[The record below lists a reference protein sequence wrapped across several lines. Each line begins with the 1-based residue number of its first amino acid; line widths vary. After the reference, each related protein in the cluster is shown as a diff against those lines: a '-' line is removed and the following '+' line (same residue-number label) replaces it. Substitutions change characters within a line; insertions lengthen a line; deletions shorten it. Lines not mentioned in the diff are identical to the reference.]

1 MVGYRMKVLNFRIK
15 KQVRKYPTNSP
26 IMTILIL
33 MSIFYQI
40 NMRMRVTP
48 CKMVT
53 NIKMDKLIV
62 IKILIKLLT
71 ILLLPCKI
79 MKIFN
84 HLHFNK
90 KFNKLESYWMKY
102 NYFISNNLIIIIKKL
117 KVTWK
122 WNKNDNLSLKT
133 YYIYLSYYKKLL
145 IILYL
150 F

>member
-62 IKILIKLLT
+62 IKILIIDDCNPELALFFFNQVFWIALVNWSTEVTSCDNFKFKARILKILPKGLSELIKVLLFWV
-71 ILLLPCKI
+71 K
-79 MKIFN
+79 
-84 HLHFNK
+84 
-90 KFNKLESYWMKY
+90 
-102 NYFISNNLIIIIKKL
+102 
-117 KVTWK
+117 
-122 WNKNDNLSLKT
+122 
-133 YYIYLSYYKKLL
+133 
-145 IILYL
+145 
-150 F
+150 

>member
-62 IKILIKLLT
+62 VKILIKPLT
-71 ILLLPCKI
+71 ISLLHCKI

-90 KFNKLESYWMKY
+90 KFNKLESYQMKY
-102 NYFISNNLIIIIKKL
+102 NYFGSNNLTIIIKKL
-117 KVTWK
+117 KVIWK
-122 WNKNDNLSLKT
+122 WNKNDKLSFKT